1 MNIYGQLYDFF
12 GYVFRRTGKACW
24 ILFKLMIPVSIV
36 IRIVQQTGILPYIS
50 DVLTPIMRIVGLPAE
65 TAIVWLTA
73 MTVNI
78 YGGMLA
84 LFSIYPSLEE
94 PLSIAQMTVLL
105 TMILIAHTFPIE
117 LGISQKTGIRVIVM
131 FIIRFG
137 LGILL
142 GIIMSRLYLLF
153 NFLQEPTYIT
163 SVFFNVGTSWTAWA
177 INELKN
183 YGIIILVIFFSV
195 TLIHILDVTG
205 ILKIVD
211 KGMIPVLKF
220 LGISSSML
228 PLTVVGLTLGVAY
241 GGGLLIEEGQRKGL
255 KAKEIFYSMTLMG
268 LFHSI
273 FEDTLIML
281 SMGGHWSGVIVFR
294 MLFAFLFTF
303 LIVRCTRN
311 IDESK
316 FLRIFMTKSYKNRYL
331 KTEILTNIER

>member
-1 MNIYGQLYDFF
+1 MSILIESQNFF
-12 GYVFRRTGKACW
+12 AHIFRRTGKACW
-24 ILFKLMIPVSIV
+24 VLFKLMIPVSIA
-36 IRIVQQTGILPYIS
+36 IRIIQQAGILPYIS
-50 DVLTPIMRIVGLPAE
+50 DILTPVMRIVGLPAE

-73 MTVNI
+73 MVVNI
-78 YGGMLA
+78 YGGLLV
-84 LFSIYPSLEE
+84 LFSIYSSFNE
-94 PLSIAQMTVLL
+94 PLTVAQLTVLL

-117 LGISQKTGIRVIVM
+117 LGIAQKTGVRIVVM

-142 GIIMSRLYLLF
+142 GIMLSRLYLFL
-153 NFLQEPTYIT
+153 NYLQEPARLT
-163 SVFFNVGTSWTAWA
+163 SVFSTVGTSWSAWA

-183 YGIIILVIFFSV
+183 YGIIIIIIFLSV
-195 TLIHILDVTG
+195 TFIHILDVTG
-205 ILKIVD
+205 VLKIVD
-211 KGMIPVLKF
+211 KTMMPVLKF

-241 GGGLLIEEGQRKGL
+241 GGGLLIEEGRRKGI

-294 MLFAFLFTF
+294 TVFAFLLTF

-311 IDESK
+311 INENR
-316 FLRIFMTKSYKNRYL
+316 FLKLFMTKSYTKKYRQR
-331 KTEILTNIER
+331 EIL